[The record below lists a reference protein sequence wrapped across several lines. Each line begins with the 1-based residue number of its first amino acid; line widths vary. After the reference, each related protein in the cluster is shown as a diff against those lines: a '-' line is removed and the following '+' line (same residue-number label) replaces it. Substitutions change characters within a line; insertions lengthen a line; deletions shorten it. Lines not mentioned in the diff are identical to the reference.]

1 MKKRVEVSRLSPV
14 QGLRFASAALAGL
27 LVDRSDLERGVRS
40 WIVCTCERCSQR
52 VRYVK
57 NSEALEWMA
66 LHGMHGTVSFD
77 LVGERDVLISAWGS
91 FG

>member
-1 MKKRVEVSRLSPV
+1 MSKSPA
-14 QGLRFASAALAGL
+14 QNLRFASAALAGL
-27 LVDRSDLERGVRS
+27 LVDRSDLDLGIRS

-57 NSEALEWMA
+57 NSQAIEWVA
-66 LHGMHGTVSFD
+66 LHGVHGAVSFD
-77 LVGERDVLISAWGS
+77 LVGERDVLLSAWGS